1 MKGLHAGWEGG
12 DAGILSDAGM
22 RSEVELWEQQAE
34 REFGAGST
42 GGVLCVLPRKRSCS
56 EPLF

>member
-42 GGVLCVLPRKRSCS
+42 GVL
-56 EPLF
+56 